1 MGTSCCK
8 EAQDIEEGAAPSP
21 APHKKKA
28 ASPSKKAKDEKGAFK
43 KKYILGGKLGS
54 VR

>member
-8 EAQDIEEGAAPSP
+8 EDQDVEEGAAPFP
-21 APHKKKA
+21 TPRKQKA
-28 ASPSKKAKDEKGAFK
+28 ASPKKAKDEKGAFK